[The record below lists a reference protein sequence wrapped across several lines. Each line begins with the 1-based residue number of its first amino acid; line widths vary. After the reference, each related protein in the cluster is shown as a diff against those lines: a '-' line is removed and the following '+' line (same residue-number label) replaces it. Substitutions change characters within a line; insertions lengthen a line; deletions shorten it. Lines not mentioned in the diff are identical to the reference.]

1 MLDRLYALETFGI
14 KLGLENISRLC
25 AALGHPEQAFTS
37 IHVAGTNGKGSVAAM
52 VHAGLVAAGVR
63 AGRFISPHLVDL
75 SERFVIGS
83 DRVPAGDLERAVDDV
98 LDRAD
103 ALRTS
108 GTLAVHPTF
117 FEATTA
123 VAFELFRRAQV
134 EIAVIEVGLGGR
146 FDSTNVVRA
155 PIGAI
160 TSVGFDHQD
169 LLGDTLEAI
178 AFEKAG
184 IIKPGMTVVTG
195 ALPDEA
201 RAVITAV
208 ARERQAQL
216 VEAASDARVEG
227 ELRDGRATVTMV
239 TPEGRYGP
247 VTLALRGEHQI
258 RNALVAVRLLE
269 ALRQTGVRVPG
280 EAIERGLTEVDWPGR
295 LELIQVQEGPQVLL
309 DAAHNVDGAAAL
321 AAYLGRWHPER
332 PTLVIGVMRDKD
344 VAGIVGALLPMVSSV
359 IATAAD
365 TPRALPARDLA
376 VRIAAAGA
384 EIPVRAEP
392 DPVTAVEDALAA
404 GHTVCVTGSIYLV
417 GAVRDRLRRR
427 AILR

>member
-1 MLDRLYALETFGI
+1 LLDRLYALETFGI

-83 DRVPAGDLERAVDDV
+83 DPVSADDLQRAVDEV

-178 AFEKAG
+178 ALEKAG

-216 VEAASDARVEG
+216 VEAANGARVEG
-227 ELRDGRATVTMV
+227 ELRDGRGTVTMV

-247 VTLALRGEHQI
+247 ITLALRGEHQI

-269 ALRQTGVRVPG
+269 ALRRTGVRVPG

-376 VRIAAAGA
+376 TRIAAAGA

-404 GHTVCVTGSIYLV
+404 GQTVCVTGSIYLV